1 MTAAVATYRIFD
13 LPWSTGEEQE
23 REFRRKLG
31 TTGGTVLFVALILW
45 FLPVPEQ
52 AELVEEIPP
61 RLARLVMEQQRLPPP
76 PPPVVREEAPPE
88 EIVEPEPVPVVEER
102 VEAPPSPVVVEP
114 PPAPVDTVQ
123 QARERASVAGLLPF
137 AQELAALRDNDS
149 VDRLNQADLVA
160 TAGAG
165 GAGAPGPGAAA
176 VTERSLITSRVGTA
190 SGGIN
195 TATLS
200 RNTGGAGL
208 TGRTTTQVE
217 SPVAEIGD
225 GGVAAQ
231 ASGGDDGRASRS
243 REEIERVFDRNKG
256 AIYAL
261 YNRALREN
269 PALEGKV
276 VLRLTISPD
285 GVVTACEIVSSE
297 LGDPDLEQKL
307 VQRVLLF
314 QFEARDVDTIT
325 TTKPIDFFPA

>member
-1 MTAAVATYRIFD
+1 MTSGI
-13 LPWSTGEEQE
+13 
-23 REFRRKLG
+23 
-31 TTGGTVLFVALILW
+31 VLFVALVLW
-45 FLPVPEQ
+45 FLPVPER
-52 AELVEEIPP
+52 AELVEEIPQ

-76 PPPVVREEAPPE
+76 PPPVVREEPAPE
-88 EIVEPEPVPVVEER
+88 QVVEPEPEPEPVVEER
-102 VEAPPSPVVVEP
+102 AEPEPVVVEP

-137 AQELAALRDNDS
+137 AQELAALRDNNS
-149 VDRLNQADLVA
+149 VDRLGQTDLVGN
-160 TAGAG
+160 AGAG
-165 GAGAPGPGAAA
+165 GAGGPGPGAAP

-200 RNTGGAGL
+200 RNTGGSGL
-208 TGRTTTQVE
+208 TGRATTQVE
-217 SPVAEIGD
+217 SPVVSIGD
-225 GGVAAQ
+225 GGVAAAQ

-285 GVVTACEIVSSE
+285 GVVTACEIISSE

-314 QFEARDVDTIT
+314 QFEAKDVDTIT